1 MTIRKDSDKIFL
13 DGRNLSELDRFVCNV
28 LDIISK
34 YTSYVIVSGY
44 VAILFGRS
52 RSTEDVDILIP
63 FCDIS
68 LFIKLHDELLENNYE
83 FLNAEDSFGLFSI
96 LTSGSGVRLC
106 EKDSFIPNIEIKFV
120 KNESD
125 DYSFQ
130 NRIPLIIADKN
141 FYISPLEIQIAYK
154 IWLGSE
160 KDIEDALFLKEVT
173 SDFIDEKLL
182 QEFYSS
188 FKVKL

>member
-1 MTIRKDSDKIFL
+1 M
-13 DGRNLSELDRFVCNV
+13 
-28 LDIISK
+28 
-34 YTSYVIVSGY
+34 
-44 VAILFGRS
+44 
-52 RSTEDVDILIP
+52 
-63 FCDIS
+63 
-68 LFIKLHDELLENNYE
+68 
-83 FLNAEDSFGLFSI
+83 
-96 LTSGSGVRLC
+96 LTSGSGIRLC

-130 NRIPLIIADKN
+130 NRIPLIIADN
-141 FYISPLEIQIAYK
+141 IFYISPLEIQIAYK

-188 FKVKL
+188 FKVTL